1 MPVDD
6 FIRTPDYNN
15 IRNTIVA
22 VMSTGSASQGYGQSL
37 ASGPVADFDFVSKT
51 QWDNLRFDIV
61 NAIVHQTGALPT
73 IVTIAEGDT
82 IRYASDQPNFQYNTL
97 ANLANT
103 NRFDLG
109 AGQFAT
115 EAGVTNSGQTVSF
128 SNSVSCSVTLTFAT
142 ANDARYFFNSGG
154 KIRFTSSFTPTLINT
169 QNTTWQSTL
178 TSASASPPIF
188 GGQTPA
194 TNFYNLTTSDQQF
207 YSVQNSSPYSSNS
220 WRLFARCNVANN
232 SSGTA
237 NQVTFTS
244 TWQDNYTDPGSPPP
258 GDLVQGSIVWTLS
271 HIRAV
276 GALYPGL
283 VAASFSAP
291 RPTYGTISS
300 ITGS

>member
-1 MPVDD
+1 MAVDD

-22 VMSTGSASQGYGQSL
+22 VMSTGSATQGYGQSL
-37 ASGPVADFDFVSKT
+37 ASSPIADYDFVSKT

-73 IVTIAEGDT
+73 ITTIAEGDT

-97 ANLANT
+97 ASLANT

-109 AGQFAT
+109 AGQYAT
-115 EAGVTNSGQTVSF
+115 ETGVTNSGQTVSF
-128 SNSVSCSVTLTFAT
+128 SNSISCSVTLTFAT

-154 KIRFTSSFTPTLINT
+154 KIRFTSSFTPTLINS

-178 TSASASPPIF
+178 TSASASPPVF
-188 GGQTPA
+188 GGQTPS
-194 TNFYNLTTSDQQF
+194 TNFYTLTSSDQQF
-207 YSVQNSSPYSSNS
+207 YSVQNSSPYSSNA

-232 SSGTA
+232 ASGTA
-237 NQVTFTS
+237 TQVTFTS
-244 TWQDNYTDPGSPPP
+244 TWQDSYADPGDPPP
-258 GDLVQGSIVWTLS
+258 GDLVQGSMVWTLN